1 MKNSP
6 TLCQT
11 FVDMAL
17 SPTRQQFPELLIFH
31 SMDDILIA
39 HSSLTLLNQA
49 LDNLI
54 QSVRKY
60 GLIVAP
66 ENFQKDPP
74 YNYLGRILY
83 SDPISHAVLR
93 FRMDKLKTLNDFQ
106 KLLGEINWIRPYV
119 KFSIGQLKPLF
130 DILKRDHCPK
140 SL

>member
-17 SPTRQQFPELLIFH
+17 SPTRQQFPELLLFH

-74 YNYLGRILY
+74 YNYLGELFSLILF
-83 SDPISHAVLR
+83 HMVLR

-130 DILKRDHCPK
+130 DILKRGHCPK

>member
-66 ENFQKDPP
+66 EKFQKDPP
-74 YNYLGRILY
+74 IQL
-83 SDPISHAVLR
+83 
-93 FRMDKLKTLNDFQ
+93 F
-106 KLLGEINWIRPYV
+106 GEN
-119 KFSIGQLKPLF
+119 SLF
-130 DILKRDHCPK
+130 
-140 SL
+140 